1 MLVFEYDH
9 IGPETIAFLTDP
21 KTRRIIEY
29 WATDD
34 SHENYRAGIRAMK
47 KSKDPVVRCLN
58 SAGAIVVGIDPE
70 TGFVQALYYESEVDE
85 FSDYRRREFARDL
98 RELA

>member
-1 MLVFEYDH
+1 MLVFEYDYT
-9 IGPETIAFLTDP
+9 GPETIAFLTDQ
-21 KTRRIIEY
+21 KTRRIVEY

-47 KSKDPVVRCLN
+47 KSTDPVVNALN
-58 SAGAIVVGIDPE
+58 RFGAIVIGIDPE
-70 TGFVQALYYESEVDE
+70 TGYIQALYYEGEENE
-85 FSDYRRREFARDL
+85 FSDYRLREFARDL